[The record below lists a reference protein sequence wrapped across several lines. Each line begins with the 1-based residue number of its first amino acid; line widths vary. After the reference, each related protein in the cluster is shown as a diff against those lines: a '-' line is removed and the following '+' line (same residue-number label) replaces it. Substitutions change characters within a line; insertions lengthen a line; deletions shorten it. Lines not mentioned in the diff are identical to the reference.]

1 MKYTLEELIEREK
14 EREEQEYLDQLELEC
29 WFEGMFEPDSAGD
42 R

>member
-14 EREEQEYLDQLELEC
+14 EREEQEYQDRLFLEFL
-29 WFEGMFEPDSAGD
+29 FESMFDLDSAGD